1 MKNLD
6 YYTKIINQC
15 LETQCVSDLLAGKIQ
30 ISEVPF
36 EFRGRSEYSAA
47 HKHARQCPDE
57 KERCWQ
63 YWNIAKQ
70 MESDMKNLDIVE
82 YTKDMKNPHVAPSE
96 EVPED
101 SEYFNRKSRIDELKD
116 AHEMYFEFATQK
128 VFF

>member
-1 MKNLD
+1 
-6 YYTKIINQC
+6 
-15 LETQCVSDLLAGKIQ
+15 
-30 ISEVPF
+30 
-36 EFRGRSEYSAA
+36 
-47 HKHARQCPDE
+47 
-57 KERCWQ
+57 
-63 YWNIAKQ
+63 
-70 MESDMKNLDIVE
+70 MKNLDIVE